1 MKTTEERSDWK
12 RFLAT
17 GSSGEVLARIV
28 EGDPLHVT
36 ERVAERLE
44 KRCLILDAERVALGT
59 LARVARLAPHYRGRP
74 EFPVWLRERTDEAI
88 DDLLRREETEEETDQ
103 DGAHAV
109 LARPLGLDPVRARE
123 ACRAFHR
130 CSDFERA
137 CFFSLVF
144 RARSLD
150 EAAEELSGAP
160 TEIARA
166 ARRVLDQL
174 MRPEVREPEEL
185 P

>member
-1 MKTTEERSDWK
+1 MTTTGERSDWK

-28 EGDPLHVT
+28 EGDPLRVG
-36 ERVAERLE
+36 ERVAERLAE
-44 KRCLILDAERVALGT
+44 RALLLDAERVALGT

-74 EFPVWLRERTDEAI
+74 EFSAWLGERTDEAI
-88 DDLLRREETEEETDQ
+88 DDLLRTEEADEETDD

-109 LARPLGLDPVRARE
+109 LARPLGLDPRRARE
-123 ACRAFHR
+123 ACRAFNR

-144 RARSLD
+144 RARGLD

-166 ARRVLDQL
+166 ARRVLDYL
-174 MRPEVREPEEL
+174 MRPETLEPEEL